1 MTSDSNS
8 SSIPTLVQCS
18 TYQLNSGEVLLPP
31 EVLLVGGAQGRQAV
45 VGVHDDMDHT
55 VQQGMECPLATW
67 RTTPAISS
75 HDLLFNRAM
84 LSLDGQVSMFHFL
97 RKMTC

>member
-55 VQQGMECPLATW
+55 VQQGMECPLAT
-67 RTTPAISS
+67 
-75 HDLLFNRAM
+75 
-84 LSLDGQVSMFHFL
+84 
-97 RKMTC
+97 